1 MAINFLNTVGFNQ
14 NELLAPTIE
23 NQPNDTAAG
32 TPVSGQLYYNTTDKV
47 LKYGK
52 DNGSG
57 TIVWSEID
65 TDTGIT
71 SIELAS
77 DGDATSGNTITQ
89 NGILTLSFDGQ
100 ATQYVNG
107 EGNLVAFPTIPTVPS
122 NIVET
127 VVTTN
132 GTYIDLTPTTAASGN
147 VTITADLSA
156 TGTPDATKYLRGDN
170 AWEPISAIPGTYTFT
185 VSDGSNSEAIASG
198 DTVTWSG
205 TGTTTVTYAAASN
218 TFTINSADQ
227 YEGTVESVG
236 LSMPAAFTVANS
248 PITGSGT
255 LTVTGA
261 GAAGEYIDGTGAL
274 QTFPTT
280 DNYQY
285 WTVSDGTNS
294 TNITSTGVATFQG
307 TANEVEVAESSGT
320 VTIGLPDDVT
330 IGGNLTVTTALDMTN
345 GQINNLANG
354 TASTDAVNLG
364 QVQGLIAGTGQ
375 FQGGYDATNDP
386 GSPVISGSS
395 NIALDTGDFYVVTV
409 DGDITFSDQTISV
422 EVGDLIFAN
431 TDITAN
437 SNPASTS
444 YTFVIQDQNIAGEGA
459 TDAATEK
466 GVAGFNSAF
475 FSVTANGFVSADYA
489 TASAAGV
496 NYVVAGSG
504 LTASYGASGRITINK
519 DGSNQSAKRIN
530 LSNAVTGVARAEA
543 GGVTTFTLTV
553 TSSNLFGSGA
563 DPLDIM
569 CEVIGNAENAGDTVY
584 ASIERSGSNLLVK
597 FTGSVA
603 DGDYQILLNN
613 VA

>member
-1 MAINFLNTVGFNQ
+1 MAINFLNSIDLNQ
-14 NELLAPTIE
+14 NELIHGTIE

-32 TPVSGQLYYNTTDKV
+32 TPVSGQLYYNTTNKV

-52 DNGSG
+52 DDGTG

-65 TDTGIT
+65 TDTGLT
-71 SIELAS
+71 SVTLAS
-77 DGDATSGNTITQ
+77 GGDATSGNTIT
-89 NGILTLSFDGQ
+89 GTTGTLTLSFDGA
-100 ATQYVNG
+100 ATDYVNG
-107 EGNLVAFPTIPTVPS
+107 EGDLVTFPTIPGAYS
-122 NIVET
+122 FN
-127 VVTTN
+127 
-132 GTYIDLTPTTAASGN
+132 
-147 VTITADLSA
+147 
-156 TGTPDATKYLRGDN
+156 
-170 AWEPISAIPGTYTFT
+170 

-198 DTVTWSG
+198 DTVTWIG
-205 TGTTTVTYAAASN
+205 TGTTTVAYATASN

-227 YEGTVESVG
+227 YTGTVESVG
-236 LSMPAAFTVANS
+236 LSMPAAFAVANS
-248 PITGSGT
+248 PITGTGT
-255 LTVTGA
+255 LAVTGA
-261 GAAGEYIDGTGAL
+261 GTAAQYIDGSGAL

-280 DNYQY
+280 DNYSY
-285 WTVSDGTNS
+285 WTLSDGSTS
-294 TNITSTGVATFQG
+294 TNITSTGIATFQG
-307 TANEVEVAESSGT
+307 TDDEVEVAEASGT

-437 SNPASTS
+437 SNPASTA

-459 TDAATEK
+459 TDSGTEK

-496 NYVVAGSG
+496 NYIAGGTG
-504 LTASYGASGRITINK
+504 LTVAYGANGLITITK
-519 DGSNQSAKRIN
+519 DGSNQSAKR
-530 LSNAVTGVARAEA
+530 LGLDGTVTGITRTEA
-543 GGVTTFTLTV
+543 GGITTFTLDV
-553 TSSNLFGSGA
+553 TDTNLFGTGA
-563 DPLDIM
+563 DPQDVM
-569 CEVIGNAENAGDTVY
+569 CEVVGKAQNSGDTVY
-584 ASIERSGSNLLVK
+584 ASIERSGNNLLVK
-597 FTGSVA
+597 FAGSVA
-603 DGDYQILLNN
+603 NGDYQILLNN